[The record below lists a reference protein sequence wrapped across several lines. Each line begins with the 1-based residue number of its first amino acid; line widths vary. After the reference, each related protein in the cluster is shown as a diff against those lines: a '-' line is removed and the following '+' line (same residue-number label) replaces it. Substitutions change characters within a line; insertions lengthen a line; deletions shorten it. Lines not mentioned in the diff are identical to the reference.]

1 MAMGLIDLF
10 KTDDQTGSND
20 DSSSISSASHKRR
33 RPESVVTV
41 PAKKRTGDS
50 ARPPAMAEWVTGRR
64 ELTEVANRR
73 YGDRDLPQRGRKPY
87 RGRVGGEPGV
97 GASGE
102 AKGDETSF
110 KRTHKNKTGQ
120 K

>member
-41 PAKKRTGDS
+41 PAKKRTGGN
-50 ARPPAMAEWVTGRR
+50 AHVPAMAEWVTGRR
-64 ELTEVANRR
+64 EPMEVADRR
-73 YGDRDLPQRGRKPY
+73 FGDMNLPLRERKPH
-87 RGRVGGEPGV
+87 RGGGGKPGV

-102 AKGDETSF
+102 AKGDEISF
-110 KRTHKNKTGQ
+110 N
-120 K
+120 